1 MKIKLQL
8 FTLICVLG
16 LFSIA
21 QAQTFADHRAVPAYV
36 EVNKA
41 ASTITLKWE
50 TATNASSYAIYR
62 RSVGAT
68 NWGGAIATL
77 GATTNT
83 YTDNT
88 VQTGI
93 VYEYRITKTT
103 TLVEP
108 FSGSGA
114 KLQGF
119 SYITAAI
126 EKAPTHT
133 RGKLWILIAQNL
145 NDSLAS
151 EIETLKQ
158 DLAGDG
164 WDVGTEVINTTATV
178 ADVKSFIDGKAKGSG
193 CNAVYLL
200 GNIPVPYSG
209 TFCRDPNYL
218 YPPDGHA
225 ATDPNSHCGAWPAD
239 VYYGVI
245 DGNWTDTDSTTI
257 GKRAENKNLIGDG
270 KWDNNRI
277 PGDVTIAV
285 GRVDLSRLPVF
296 SKTEIELT
304 RNYLNKA
311 HEYKIGNTVVFEE
324 AVVENN
330 FSGFEE
336 GFSSGAIRDFTAHLG
351 EGKIINADMFNTTA
365 LEDYKF
371 SYVCG
376 GGSYTSCNGVGVSAD
391 FTTKNGALF
400 NHIFG
405 SFFGDYDIQNNFM
418 RSSIATDKLGLVCI
432 WSGRPKWITHGLA
445 MGESFVES
453 YLKTQN
459 NFQDYDANF
468 YQNSPHLGFMGDIS
482 LRTNTV
488 LPASDI
494 ALNANGDSTAVT
506 INWTASTEPSTQ
518 GYYVYRSHKPYGGYV
533 LLNNTAVS
541 STSFTDNDPYDGTNH
556 YMVRTAKLT
565 TTGSGSYVN
574 LSIGISAEINGMKG
588 EFANLKEI
596 NKIDL
601 KVYPTLTNSMLIVET
616 SNTSILQ
623 FEIINSLAEQV
634 KKGEL
639 VGSSNAVSV
648 AELANGIYYFKANGQ
663 VFKFVKY

>member
-1 MKIKLQL
+1 MKIKLHL
-8 FTLICVLG
+8 FVIVFAFG
-16 LFSIA
+16 LVNTA
-21 QAQTFADHRAVPAYV
+21 NAQTYADHRAVPAYA
-36 EVNKA
+36 ETNKT

-50 TATNASSYAIYR
+50 VASNASSYAVYR
-62 RSVGAT
+62 RAPGAS
-68 NWGGAIATL
+68 NWGAALATL
-77 GATTNT
+77 GPTNDS
-83 YTDNT
+83 YVDNG
-88 VQTGI
+88 VQVGT
-93 VYEYRITKTT
+93 VYEYMIVKNT

-108 FSGSGA
+108 FSGSSA
-114 KLQGF
+114 KLQGY

-145 NDSLAS
+145 SDSLS
-151 EIETLKQ
+151 DEIATLKQ

-164 WDVGTEVINTTATV
+164 WDIGTEVINSSAKV
-178 ADVKSFIDGKAKGSG
+178 ADVKSFIDGKAKSTG
-193 CNAVYLL
+193 CDAVYLL

-239 VYYGVI
+239 VYYGVL

-257 GKRAENKNLIGDG
+257 GKRDENKNLIGDG

-285 GRVDLSRLPVF
+285 GRVDLSRMPAF
-296 SKTEIELT
+296 GKTEIELT
-304 RNYLNKA
+304 RNYLNKV
-311 HEYKIGNTVVFEE
+311 HKYKIGETQVFEE

-351 EGKIINADMFNTTA
+351 EGKIKNADMFTTTA

-376 GGSYTSCNGVGVSAD
+376 GGSYTSCNGVGNTND
-391 FTTKNGALF
+391 FTTKNAALF

-418 RSSIATDKLGLVCI
+418 RASIATEKMGLICI
-432 WSGRPKWITHGLA
+432 WSGRPKWVTHSLA
-445 MGESFVES
+445 MGESFADC
-453 YLKTQN
+453 YIKTQN

-468 YQNSPHLGFMGDIS
+468 YQNSPHLGLMGDPS
-482 LRTNTV
+482 LRTSTV
-488 LPASDI
+488 LPASNI

-506 INWTASTEPSTQ
+506 VNWDASTEPGLQ
-518 GYYVYRSHKPYGGYV
+518 GYYVYRSHKPFGGYV
-533 LLNNTAVS
+533 LINNTPIS
-541 STSFTDNDPYDGTNH
+541 STSFIDNNPYDGTNH
-556 YMVRTAKLT
+556 YMVRTSKIT

-574 LSIGISAEINGMKG
+574 LSIGVSAEINGMKG
-588 EFANLKEI
+588 DFANINTISKLKT
-596 NKIDL
+596 
-601 KVYPTLTNSMLIVET
+601 KVYPTLANTNLIIET
-616 SNTSILQ
+616 ETNAAFN
-623 FEIINSLAEQV
+623 FEIVNSVAEQV
-634 KKGEL
+634 KSGEL
-639 VGSSNAVSV
+639 NGSINSIQI
-648 AELANGIYYFKANGQ
+648 AELTNGLYFLKANGQ